1 MPATQNKTGYTSILL
16 HGFIPRPRPQRRG
29 RGLKT
34 RLDTPNTLQT
44 YLQVTGCVNAKKT
57 DVTLYVGN
65 VSLDG
70 KKCIA
75 FTKC

>member
-1 MPATQNKTGYTSILL
+1 MPATQNKTDYTSILL

-44 YLQVTGCVNAKKT
+44 YLQVTDCVNAKKT

-65 VSLDG
+65 ISLDG

-75 FTKC
+75 FTKH